1 MKSNSLGH
9 ISTLLRGAKMNYTA
23 AEFSAKV
30 ALVGFLLG
38 AATMLFLPDQS
49 LVVAALVAL
58 SVFSIVCL
66 MAYVSLSTAFSR
78 RMDAIEG
85 ALPEFLSIMASN
97 IRSGHTYD
105 RALMLSAR
113 KELGPLSEEVDI
125 ASKETLTGTPL
136 TEALMNMAHRVPSQA
151 VGKTMNLVVK
161 GLNSGGKL
169 ADLLEA
175 TSLDLRRFDSI
186 KREVD
191 STVLVYK
198 LFSLAA
204 VCIGAP
210 MLYAVT
216 GFLIKVF
223 AMTKAKIGT
232 VGASDSSG
240 YLPFFQ
246 GAAISPDTTFYFSLA
261 AIGVTVFFGSLMAGV
276 ITKGDERSGLVYLP
290 MIAIVSYSLFFFGGF
305 LLNMLLGG
313 FFFAL

>member
-1 MKSNSLGH
+1 MKSNAASH
-9 ISTLLRGAKMNYTA
+9 ISILLLGAKMNYTA

-30 ALVGFLLG
+30 GAVAFLLG
-38 AATMLFLPDQS
+38 AATLLILPSQS
-49 LVVAALVAL
+49 ILMAALAAS
-58 SVFSIVCL
+58 SVFFIVCL
-66 MAYVSLSTAFSR
+66 LAYVSLSTVSSR

-136 TEALMNMAHRVPSQA
+136 TEALMNMARRTPSQA
-151 VGKTMNLVVK
+151 VEKTVSLIVK

-175 TSLDLRRFDSI
+175 TSLDIRRFDSI

-210 MLYAVT
+210 LLYAVT
-216 GFLIKVF
+216 GFLISVF
-223 AMTKAKIGT
+223 AMTKAKIST

-290 MIAIVSYSLFFFGGF
+290 VIAIASYSIFFLGGF
-305 LLNMLLGG
+305 LLNVLLGG
-313 FFFAL
+313 FFSAA

>member
-1 MKSNSLGH
+1 MSSNTLNH
-9 ISTLLRGAKMNYTA
+9 ISLLLRGAKMNYSA
-23 AEFSAKV
+23 AEFSGKV
-30 ALVGFLLG
+30 LLIAFLLG
-38 AATMLFLPDQS
+38 AATLFFLQGQP
-49 LVVAALVAL
+49 LLTVAL
-58 SVFSIVCL
+58 ASSAVFLLVCL
-66 MAYVSLSTAFSR
+66 LAYISLSTASSR
-78 RMDAIEG
+78 RMDAIER

-136 TEALMNMAHRVPSQA
+136 NTALMNMARRVPSPA
-151 VGKTMNLVVK
+151 VEKTVSLIVK

-210 MLYAVT
+210 LLYSVT
-216 GFLIKVF
+216 GFLISVF

-232 VGASDSSG
+232 VSTDSSG

-246 GAAISPDTTFYFSLA
+246 GTAISPDTTFYFSLA

-290 MIAIVSYSLFFFGGF
+290 AIAIVSYSIFFLGGF

-313 FFFAL
+313 FFFSM